1 MQIDNNNDSLV
12 KLPYAITMGKWYL
25 NMPEFRIFTRV
36 VQALQPNMVYGKD
49 RTFIQHTILG
59 DVIVQLPTK
68 DLLPE
73 GSENYT
79 AVKRAL
85 KSLEQKTINIRG
97 KDAKGEYETNAKLI
111 MKSKYYL
118 NNHMVEIQLDRD
130 LIPDM
135 LALAKNYSQYLAE
148 VAFNSSSPYVARLYM
163 FFSHWKD
170 KTKKT
175 VMLDTLRDWLE
186 LDNKYEKSKD
196 LRRRILEPASEELKK
211 RADIWFEI
219 GEPIKVGKS
228 ITGYVF
234 KIFKRGGNN
243 PALDSAH
250 AQNIRHILREL
261 FGLGDYHLR
270 QIESIISRPDLHAH
284 IHEKIQEIAEHI
296 RKGNVKH
303 IKSYVVKSLKNEFDT
318 YEIE

>member
-1 MQIDNNNDSLV
+1 MQIDNNNSSLV

-49 RTFIQHTILG
+49 RTFVQHTILG

-79 AVKRAL
+79 VVKRAL
-85 KSLEQKTINIRG
+85 KSLEQKTINVRG
-97 KDAKGEYETNAKLI
+97 KDSKGEYETNARLV

-130 LIPDM
+130 LVPDM

-196 LRRRILEPASEELKK
+196 FRRRILEPASEELKK

-219 GEPIKVGKS
+219 DSPIKVGKS

-243 PALDSAH
+243 PVLDSAH
-250 AQNIRHILREL
+250 SQNIKHILREL

-270 QIESIISRPDLHAH
+270 QVESIINRPDLHAH
-284 IHEKIQEIAEHI
+284 IHEKIQEIGQQV